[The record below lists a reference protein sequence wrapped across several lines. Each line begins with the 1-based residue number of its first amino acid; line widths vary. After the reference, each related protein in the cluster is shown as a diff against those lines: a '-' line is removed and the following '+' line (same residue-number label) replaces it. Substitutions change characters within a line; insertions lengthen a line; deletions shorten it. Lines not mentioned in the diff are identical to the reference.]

1 MWWSRVIACLVL
13 NPAQNGVN
21 GRLHIM
27 AASPQWKSL
36 VVCYCIADYRIFRF
50 QFDMSLIMSGLRVAY
65 AVCGNNQQLNS
76 VTFCGVYQDAF

>member
-1 MWWSRVIACLVL
+1 MS
-13 NPAQNGVN
+13 
-21 GRLHIM
+21 GRLHIV
-27 AASPQWKSL
+27 AASPQWKLL

-50 QFDMSLIMSGLRVAY
+50 QSDILRSDKKLSLIMSGLMVAY